1 MNRSRTI
8 VLAAVALVVLLAG
21 TLGVRLLGRE
31 PASASKPA
39 PARLA
44 RFEGA
49 PLPARVPDP
58 KPAAALSVP
67 CWGCPGSDGWPVRFR
82 TDLDLL
88 APLGDGEGN
97 AALWFKDFARQVGA
111 REEEG
116 LAAMKRRVDGP
127 AELGKVLPAD
137 DPLLLE
143 AEPWADRA
151 TMRFYPDVFP
161 IEGFETR
168 IPDLLLPLTLARSW
182 VARAESHPDAAT
194 ALDDCRR
201 AIRLGRLLRQE
212 DATIIQDLVGLACI
226 RAGAQG
232 IYDVAARRGDQPLM
246 LVSAIVLGEHAPQRL
261 RTAQIVTKLDMIGA
275 AGGAEVTDRKVDD
288 AVSAATG
295 FPDRRFR
302 GEAILQLAIVRSA
315 GSSAQRSRAEKVLDE
330 LAASPDPVTSGC
342 ARWARA
348 AKLDPGELEKIAG
361 GG

>member
-31 PASASKPA
+31 TASASKPA

-58 KPAAALSVP
+58 KPAASLSVP

-97 AALWFKDFARQVGA
+97 AALWLKDFARQVGA
-111 REEEG
+111 REAEVD
-116 LAAMKRRVDGP
+116 AAMKRRVDAPGG
-127 AELGKVLPAD
+127 LGKVLPAD
-137 DPLLLE
+137 DPILLE

-168 IPDLLLPLTLARSW
+168 IPNLLLSLTLAKSW
-182 VARAESHPDAAT
+182 VARAAAHPGSAT
-194 ALDDCRR
+194 AVEDCRR
-201 AIRLGRLLRQE
+201 SIRWGRLLRQ
-212 DATIIQDLVGLACI
+212 DDTTVIQDLVGLACI
-226 RAGAQG
+226 RIGAQG
-232 IYDVAARRGDQPLM
+232 LYDLAARRGDQPLM

-261 RTAQIVTKLDMIGA
+261 RTAQVMTKLDVIGA
-275 AGGAEVTDRKVDD
+275 AGSAEVTDRKVDD
-288 AVSAATG
+288 AVSTATG
-295 FPDRRFR
+295 SPDRRFR

-330 LAASPDPVTSGC
+330 LAASPDPVTSAC
-342 ARWARA
+342 ARWAPA
-348 AKLDPGELEKIAG
+348 AKLGPGELEKLAG
-361 GG
+361 PD